1 MINHSEI
8 DDLTVF
14 YLRLD
19 LIFKF
24 YLYVQK
30 QDVPVSYYAYTN
42 EKAPIRVLFT

>member
-14 YLRLD
+14 YLRLN

-42 EKAPIRVLFT
+42 EKAPFLVLFT